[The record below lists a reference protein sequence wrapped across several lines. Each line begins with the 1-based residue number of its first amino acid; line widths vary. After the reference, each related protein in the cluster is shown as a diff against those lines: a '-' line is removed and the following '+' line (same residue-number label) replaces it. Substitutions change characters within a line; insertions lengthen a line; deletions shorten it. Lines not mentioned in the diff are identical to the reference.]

1 MYPYG
6 ANLMSWKLKYGSEV
20 LYARPG
26 DTPLEL
32 DGVRPLKC
40 ARERVQSCTTPRGA
54 HARLPCRGGVPIYFP
69 QFGAGD
75 GSPGTVPGQAP
86 MQMHGFAR
94 NMEWEIIKTVRLCIA
109 REHAARALR
118 RAAHTGTD

>member
-1 MYPYG
+1 MYPFG
-6 ANLMSWKLKYGSEV
+6 ANLMSWKLKNGSEV

-26 DTPLEL
+26 DSPLEL

-40 ARERVQSCTTPRGA
+40 VRFARSSRALGALTP
-54 HARLPCRGGVPIYFP
+54 ARALRRGGVPIYFP

-75 GSPGTVPGQAP
+75 NSPGSIPGQPA

-94 NMEWEIIKTVRLCIA
+94 NMMWDIVKTVRL
-109 REHAARALR
+109 
-118 RAAHTGTD
+118 

>member
-6 ANLMSWKLKYGSEV
+6 ANLMSWKLKNGSEV

-26 DTPLEL
+26 DSPLEL

-40 ARERVQSCTTPRGA
+40 VRCKRVQRALGA
-54 HARLPCRGGVPIYFP
+54 LTAARALRRRGGVPIYFP
-69 QFGAGD
+69 QFGPGD
-75 GSPGTVPGQAP
+75 NSPGSIPGQAP

-94 NMEWEIIKTVRLCIA
+94 NMMWDIVKTVWM
-109 REHAARALR
+109 R
-118 RAAHTGTD
+118 RRP